1 MNTGMLTKKQIQASN
16 VKGSMKDNIF
26 FWNLTGAMMV
36 KKASWGV
43 TDVEKSTD
51 VDLLV
56 VGLKGPKETFVRDK
70 NHFC

>member
-1 MNTGMLTKKQIQASN
+1 MLTKKEIQASN

-56 VGLKGPKETFVRDK
+56 VGLKGPKKTLIKGKSSLSDNK
-70 NHFC
+70 